1 MASRVD
7 GGFESL
13 SHHVESLS
21 QHWVL
26 LPEVLEGN
34 NMVVKIAT
42 VASRAS
48 ATLLLPEA
56 LEGNNKALEGYNRK
70 GYNRK
75 GNILKNFNNSISK

>member
-1 MASRVD
+1 
-7 GGFESL
+7 
-13 SHHVESLS
+13 
-21 QHWVL
+21 

-48 ATLLLPEA
+48 VTLLLPQPPFLLLPEV
-56 LEGNNKALEGYNRK
+56 LEGNNNI
-70 GYNRK
+70 